1 MSRLPNVVN
10 IDEIEPV
17 VSVEGAYW
25 HSIDKPLT
33 PALEPRMGRL
43 GMVLTRVPPGKSGC
57 PFHTHR
63 LEDEVFFVL
72 SGRGVFRYGETVQE
86 IRPGDCISCPA
97 GSGVGHQIANP
108 YDEDLVYLGV
118 GVNDPNEVCS
128 YPDSGKVMVRALNAV
143 GFMTEAEYFS
153 GEPEVPRIFEMAK

>member
-72 SGRGVFRYGETVQE
+72 SGRGVLRYGETVQE
-86 IRPGDCISCPA
+86 IRKGDCISCQA
-97 GSGVGHQIANP
+97 GSGHSAS
-108 YDEDLVYLGV
+108 
-118 GVNDPNEVCS
+118 CTS
-128 YPDSGKVMVRALNAV
+128 DSTR
-143 GFMTEAEYFS
+143 S
-153 GEPEVPRIFEMAK
+153 GGRPCGA

>member
-1 MSRLPNVVN
+1 
-10 IDEIEPV
+10 
-17 VSVEGAYW
+17 
-25 HSIDKPLT
+25 
-33 PALEPRMGRL
+33 
-43 GMVLTRVPPGKSGC
+43 
-57 PFHTHR
+57 
-63 LEDEVFFVL
+63 
-72 SGRGVFRYGETVQE
+72 VFRYGETVQE